1 MVSSLVFL
9 RFIPW
14 AKNFLKYFFPILGKT
29 SIVISNSNFF
39 YLALRYNI
47 YPEINLG
54 LQVMA
59 KAAKTRH
66 YWFGITWDYSN
77 FDTWCENLCF
87 SLFVFNLWLHCI
99 SFYFKNNS
107 LWIMKKDLELKLF
120 FVIKNYVR
128 FHSISKLDQLERM
141 NDNRES
147 QRVQALLISHRIL
160 NQMDPGNPHPFFP
173 RRLRDVSRV

>member
-1 MVSSLVFL
+1 
-9 RFIPW
+9 
-14 AKNFLKYFFPILGKT
+14 
-29 SIVISNSNFF
+29 
-39 YLALRYNI
+39 
-47 YPEINLG
+47 
-54 LQVMA
+54 
-59 KAAKTRH
+59 
-66 YWFGITWDYSN
+66 
-77 FDTWCENLCF
+77 
-87 SLFVFNLWLHCI
+87 
-99 SFYFKNNS
+99 
-107 LWIMKKDLELKLF
+107 MKKDLELKLF